1 LTINKRNASVT
12 ADNKTK
18 IYGTDNP
25 ALTAVVVNEAIGC
38 DAVNYSL
45 STTAVKLSP
54 VGNYPI
60 EVTLGSNPNY
70 NVTKT
75 DGIMTITQASTT
87 TTLIT
92 SAQSVRYK
100 DYLTMTAQIKPLN
113 TGSPLTGTVEFKIG
127 GISYGSAIV
136 VPIPDA
142 TDGSVQATVIPQVS
156 NFPGNYTVEAIFTCT
171 NTNYSGDNDT
181 KPLTVVP
188 RNASPYNA
196 TGFYAGDLFAWTTGQ
211 STSTATVTLAAIIT
225 DANTP
230 TGDVRGAK
238 VTFYYVNGTTLTP
251 IPSAQNLPVG
261 LIDVNDGTIGAASAI
276 VQLNIGSANAQSFH
290 IAVGI
295 TGAYTNNPAD
305 ALSQQIVTVSK
316 PVAGGYIAGGGQI
329 RNSTSGGLIKGHSGL
344 NTDYEFD
351 IQYTKSGTNPKG
363 KVTVLVRSFYTSAGI
378 LDSKLHTYLITTNAI
393 ASLNVGTPL
402 ATGTFSAKAN
412 LVEILDNL
420 STVAIEGG
428 ATFQMTAFQNG
439 CTKELAI
446 TLYRKAGGIWFSSNW
461 NGTKTLSQGIT
472 SGSEIK
478 VAGGGDCTL
487 IAQTIPQTKSAEITT
502 AIEPVVVTN
511 ADLKVYPNPFSDRL
525 RFEFVSPV
533 SVNARIDLYDMT
545 GRMVKTIF
553 EQQIEG
559 GTMYNAEFRPEAII
573 SGMYIYRM
581 KMGDT
586 TYNGKVTFK
595 KE

>member
-1 LTINKRNASVT
+1 
-12 ADNKTK
+12 
-18 IYGTDNP
+18 
-25 ALTAVVVNEAIGC
+25 
-38 DAVNYSL
+38 
-45 STTAVKLSP
+45 
-54 VGNYPI
+54 
-60 EVTLGSNPNY
+60 
-70 NVTKT
+70 
-75 DGIMTITQASTT
+75 
-87 TTLIT
+87 
-92 SAQSVRYK
+92 
-100 DYLTMTAQIKPLN
+100 
-113 TGSPLTGTVEFKIG
+113 
-127 GISYGSAIV
+127 
-136 VPIPDA
+136 
-142 TDGSVQATVIPQVS
+142 
-156 NFPGNYTVEAIFTCT
+156 
-171 NTNYSGDNDT
+171 
-181 KPLTVVP
+181 VP

-196 TGFYAGDLFAWTTGQ
+196 TGYYAGDLFAWTTGQ

-238 VTFYYVNGTTLTP
+238 VTFYFVNGSTLTP

-316 PVAGGYIAGGGQI
+316 PVTGGFIAGGGQT
-329 RNSTSGGLIKGHSGL
+329 RNSSSGGLIKGHSGL

-363 KVTVLVRSFYTSAGI
+363 KVTVLVRSYYTSAGI
-378 LDSKLHTYLITTNAI
+378 LDSKVHTYLITTNAI
-393 ASLNVGTPL
+393 ALLNIGTPL

-428 ATFQMTAFQNG
+428 ATFQMTAYQNS
-439 CTKELAI
+439 CTKELSI

-461 NGTKTLSQGIT
+461 NGTKTISQGIT
-472 SGSEIK
+472 TGSEVK
-478 VAGGGDCTL
+478 VAGGGDCNL
-487 IAQTIPQTKSAEITT
+487 IAQTITQTKSAEIAT
-502 AIEPVVVTN
+502 AINPVVEN

-525 RFEFVSPV
+525 RFEFVSPT
-533 SVNARIDLYDMT
+533 SVNARIDIYDMT
-545 GRMVKTIF
+545 GRMIQNVF
-553 EQQIEG
+553 NAPVEG
-559 GTMYNAEFRPEAII
+559 GVMYNAEFTPKAEI

-581 KMGDT
+581 TMGEAV
-586 TYNGKVTFK
+586 YNGKVLFK
-595 KE
+595 K